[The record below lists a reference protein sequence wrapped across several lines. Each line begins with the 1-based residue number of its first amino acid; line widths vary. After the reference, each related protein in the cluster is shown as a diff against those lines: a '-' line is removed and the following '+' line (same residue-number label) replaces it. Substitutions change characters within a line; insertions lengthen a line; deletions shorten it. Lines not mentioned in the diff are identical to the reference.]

1 MKKWM
6 SILVAALLV
15 LSMTTAFAAVPS
27 KTTSNATTVTAVVTT
42 TGVAVA
48 EDFKVEV
55 VVEESAPVV
64 QEITKIATFV
74 AENSAPVVEYFP
86 VEVKEQIVAKLPE
99 TVVTEEVEINEFV
112 TIDQTAYTETYGDVK
127 TSFSFTTVY
136 APEQTLVALVGI
148 FTGEVDENG
157 EPIIE
162 WIVLD
167 AIANEDGTVEV
178 TFTQDA
184 MLKMQSAEATSLAII
199 NTPAVETEA
208 AAE

>member
-6 SILVAALLV
+6 SILVAALLI
-15 LSMTTAFAAVPS
+15 LSMSTAFAAVPS
-27 KTTSNATTVTAVVTT
+27 KTTSNAATVTTVVSS
-42 TGVAVA
+42 TGVEIA
-48 EDFKVEV
+48 EDFKVAI

-64 QEITKIATFV
+64 QELTKIATFV
-74 AENSAPVVEYFP
+74 ATNEVSVVEYFP
-86 VEVKEQIVAKLPE
+86 EEVKEQIVAKLPE
-99 TVVTEEVEINEFV
+99 TIVTEDVEINEFV
-112 TIDQTAYTETYGDVK
+112 TIDQTAYTETYGDIK
-127 TSFSFTTVY
+127 ASFSFTTVY

-167 AIANEDGTVEV
+167 AIANEDGTVEI

-184 MLKMQSAEATSLAII
+184 MLKMQGAEATSLAIV
-199 NTPAVETEA
+199 NTPAVEEEA
-208 AAE
+208 AE